1 MGYYESDMAD
11 RQWKIIQLLLP
22 KAKSGPGKSGRLRSE
37 LRMIINSILYLLILL
52 QGALIAEVSKSP
64 LKVKKSG

>member
-1 MGYYESDMAD
+1 MAD
-11 RQWKIIQLLLP
+11 RQWKIIQPLLP
-22 KAKSGPGKSGRLRSE
+22 KAKSGPGKPGRLRSD
-37 LRMIINSILYLLILL
+37 LRMIINAILYYLLILL